1 MLRGSPQE
9 QEYVPSLVIQN
20 SGAAMANNQALLNFL
35 TVAPPALPTQNTNKT
50 PNTTNPNY
58 SWGDINSVASTNCE
72 RTNAKLPPQPI
83 NTEPMFALRF
93 NTYIQSRLRRALRAG
108 FQPLAPQLANLHLTP
123 ITVDIGDA
131 ATIIDNYRP
140 DIAFFQAGSALN
152 SSPNR
157 CPGDLKVSWKWES
170 GYRTSLVPG
179 DRREYLQVLSQVNYY
194 MGQHCARYGFVLSD
208 TELVPIKRLDG
219 NGNLLVAQ
227 AIPWEAEGP
236 GRLTI
241 LLGLWYLGM
250 LGAADNDWRL
260 L

>member
-1 MLRGSPQE
+1 
-9 QEYVPSLVIQN
+9 
-20 SGAAMANNQALLNFL
+20 MANNQTLLNYL
-35 TVAPPALPTQNTNKT
+35 MVAPPSLPTQNTNKT

-58 SWGDINSVASTNCE
+58 SWGDINSVGQWPEFTYTHIMHHYGTLLQQVQIASEPMPNST
-72 RTNAKLPPQPI
+72 PQPI
-83 NTEPMFALRF
+83 NTEPMFALHF
-93 NTYIQSRLRRALRAG
+93 NTYIQSRLRRALRVG
-108 FQPLAPQLANLHLTP
+108 FQRLAPQLANLHLTP

-140 DIAFFQAGSALN
+140 DIAFFRAGSALN

-157 CPGDLKVSWKWES
+157 CPGDLKVSWKWGS

-179 DRREYLQVLSQVNYY
+179 DRREFLQVLSQVNYY
-194 MGQHCARYGFVLSD
+194 MGQHRTRYGFVLSD
-208 TELVPIKRLDG
+208 TELVPIKRLDE

-227 AIPWEAEGP
+227 AIPWEAKGP

-250 LGAADNDWRL
+250 LGVADNDWRL
-260 L
+260 P